1 MTVTVDPDLVADLD
15 TAPPADDATDPVATW
30 SARAGAFT
38 IDVLFG
44 LGVLI
49 AAGLVAVSA
58 RPQGWLWWLCV
69 VVAVGALVA
78 IAVNRFL
85 LPATRGWS
93 MGRSVF
99 GIAVVGAGGVG
110 GAEDAGGAGVGPGRL
125 VLRDLAHLLDT
136 VPVLLGWLWPLIDSR
151 GRTFADL
158 LTGTEVRQVDGPRPD
173 WRRRALAAIAAAATV
188 SAAIAG
194 AGYLGVY
201 RPELAAAQAREQ
213 IAVQGPKIVEELL
226 TYKTATI
233 QDDFARAQTL
243 VTDGYRPTWTAQQEA
258 TRKAGAV
265 DNVYWVTNG
274 AVLNSTANRAVM
286 LMLLQGQRG
295 AAGGQRFISASVRVS
310 FEKSGSGQWQ
320 VSDLTVLAQPK
331 SGGAGG

>member
-1 MTVTVDPDLVADLD
+1 
-15 TAPPADDATDPVATW
+15 
-30 SARAGAFT
+30 
-38 IDVLFG
+38 
-44 LGVLI
+44 
-49 AAGLVAVSA
+49 
-58 RPQGWLWWLCV
+58 
-69 VVAVGALVA
+69 
-78 IAVNRFL
+78 
-85 LPATRGWS
+85 

-99 GIAVVGAGGVG
+99 GIAVVGAD
-110 GAEDAGGAGVGPGRL
+110 GARVGPVRL

-158 LTGTEVRQVDGPRPD
+158 LTGTEVRRVDGPRPD
-173 WRRRALAAIAAAATV
+173 WRRRALAALAAAAAV

-226 TYKTATI
+226 TYKAATI

-258 TRKAGAV
+258 TRKAAAV
-265 DNVYWVTNG
+265 DNEYWVTNG

-295 AAGGQRFISASVRVS
+295 AAGGPRFISASVRVS
-310 FEKSGSGQWQ
+310 FERSGSGQWQ

>member
-1 MTVTVDPDLVADLD
+1 VTVTFDSDLVADFD
-15 TAPPADDATDPVATW
+15 TAPPADASGPVATW

-38 IDVLFG
+38 LDVLFG

-49 AAGLVAVSA
+49 AAGLVAVA
-58 RPQGWLWWLCV
+58 ATPQGWLWWLCV
-69 VVAVGALVA
+69 VVAVGALLV
-78 IAVNRFL
+78 IAVNRYF

-93 MGRSVF
+93 VGRSVF
-99 GIAVVGAGGVG
+99 GIAVVDADGAG
-110 GAEDAGGAGVGPGRL
+110 GAEDAGVGPGRL
-125 VLRDLAHLLDT
+125 MLRDLAHLLDT
-136 VPVLLGWLWPLIDSR
+136 VPVLLGWLWPLIDAR

-158 LTGTEVRQVDGPRPD
+158 LTGTEVRRVDGSRPD

-188 SAAIAG
+188 SAAVAG

-213 IAVQGPKIVEELL
+213 IAVKGPKIVEELL

-243 VTDGYRPTWTAQQEA
+243 VTDGYRPTWAAQQEA

-265 DNVYWVTNG
+265 DNEYWVTNG
-274 AVLNSTANRAVM
+274 AVLNSTADRAVM

-320 VSDLTVLAQPK
+320 VSDLTVLAQPR

>member
-1 MTVTVDPDLVADLD
+1 MTVTVDPDLVADFD
-15 TAPPADDATDPVATW
+15 TAPPADASGPVATW

-38 IDVLFG
+38 LDVLFG

-49 AAGLVAVSA
+49 AAGLVAVA
-58 RPQGWLWWLCV
+58 ATPQGWLWWLCV
-69 VVAVGALVA
+69 VVAVGALLV
-78 IAVNRFL
+78 IAVNRYF

-93 MGRSVF
+93 VGRSVF
-99 GIAVVGAGGVG
+99 GIAVVDADGAR
-110 GAEDAGGAGVGPGRL
+110 VGPGRL
-125 VLRDLAHLLDT
+125 MLRDLAHLLDT
-136 VPVLLGWLWPLIDSR
+136 VPVLLGWLWPLIDAR

-158 LTGTEVRQVDGPRPD
+158 LTGTEVRRVDGSRPD
-173 WRRRALAAIAAAATV
+173 WRRRALAAIAAAAAV
-188 SAAIAG
+188 SAAVAG

-243 VTDGYRPTWTAQQEA
+243 VTDGYRPTWVAQQEA

-265 DNVYWVTNG
+265 DNDYWVTNG

-320 VSDLTVLAQPK
+320 VSDLTVLAQPR

>member
-1 MTVTVDPDLVADLD
+1 MTVDPDLVADID
-15 TAPPADDATDPVATW
+15 TAPPADATEPVASW

-38 IDVLFG
+38 IDALFG
-44 LGVLI
+44 LGLLI

-69 VVAVGALVA
+69 VVAVGALLVIVA
-78 IAVNRFL
+78 NRFL
-85 LPATRGWS
+85 LPAMLGWS

-99 GIAVVGAGGVG
+99 GIAVVGAGG
-110 GAEDAGGAGVGPGRL
+110 ARVGPVRL

-136 VPVLLGWLWPLIDSR
+136 VPGLLGWLWPLIDSR

-158 LTGTEVRQVDGPRPD
+158 LVGTEVRRVDGSRPD
-173 WRRRALAAIAAAATV
+173 WLRRALVAIAAIAGV

-201 RPELAAAQAREQ
+201 RPELAAAQAREK

-226 TYKTATI
+226 TYKGATI
-233 QDDFARAQTL
+233 EDDFAQAQTL

-265 DNVYWVTNG
+265 DNEYWVTNG
-274 AVLNSTANRAVM
+274 AVLNSTADRAVM

-295 AAGGQRFISASVRVS
+295 PAGGQRFISASVRVS
-310 FEKSGSGQWQ
+310 FERSGSGQWQ
-320 VSDLTVLAQPK
+320 VSDLSVLAQPK

>member
-1 MTVTVDPDLVADLD
+1 MTVTVDPELVADFD
-15 TAPPADDATDPVATW
+15 TAPPAHATEPVATW

-69 VVAVGALVA
+69 VVAVGALA
-78 IAVNRFL
+78 MIAVNRFL
-85 LPATRGWS
+85 LPAMLGWS

-99 GIAVVGAGGVG
+99 GIAVVGAD
-110 GAEDAGGAGVGPGRL
+110 GARVGPVRL

-136 VPVLLGWLWPLIDSR
+136 VPILLGWLWPLIDSR

-158 LTGTEVRQVDGPRPD
+158 LAGTEVRRVDGPRPD
-173 WRRRALAAIAAAATV
+173 WRRRALAALAAAATV

-201 RPELAAAQAREQ
+201 RPELAAARAREQ

-226 TYKTATI
+226 TYKVASI
-233 QDDFARAQTL
+233 QDDFARAQTR

-258 TRKAGAV
+258 IRKAGAV
-265 DNVYWVTNG
+265 DNEYWVTNG

-295 AAGGQRFISASVRVS
+295 AAGGPRFISASVRVS
-310 FEKSGSGQWQ
+310 FERSGSGQWQ

>member
-1 MTVTVDPDLVADLD
+1 MTVTFDSDLVADFD
-15 TAPPADDATDPVATW
+15 TAPPADASGPVATW

-38 IDVLFG
+38 LDVLFG

-49 AAGLVAVSA
+49 AAGLVAVA
-58 RPQGWLWWLCV
+58 ATPQGWLWWLCV
-69 VVAVGALVA
+69 VVAVGALLV
-78 IAVNRFL
+78 IAVNRYF

-93 MGRSVF
+93 VGRSVF
-99 GIAVVGAGGVG
+99 GIAVVDADGAG
-110 GAEDAGGAGVGPGRL
+110 GAEDAGVGPGRL
-125 VLRDLAHLLDT
+125 MLRDLAHLLDT
-136 VPVLLGWLWPLIDSR
+136 VPVLLGWLWPLIDAR

-158 LTGTEVRQVDGPRPD
+158 LTGTEVRRVDGSRPD

-188 SAAIAG
+188 SAAVAG

-243 VTDGYRPTWTAQQEA
+243 VTDGYRPTWAAQQEA

-265 DNVYWVTNG
+265 DNDYWVTNG
-274 AVLNSTANRAVM
+274 AVLNSTADRAVM

-295 AAGGQRFISASVRVS
+295 AAGSQRFISASVRVS
-310 FEKSGSGQWQ
+310 FEKSRSGQWQ

>member
-1 MTVTVDPDLVADLD
+1 MTVTFDSDLVADFD
-15 TAPPADDATDPVATW
+15 SAPPADASGPVATW

-38 IDVLFG
+38 LDVLFG
-44 LGVLI
+44 LGALI
-49 AAGLVAVSA
+49 AAGLVAVA
-58 RPQGWLWWLCV
+58 ATPQGWLWWLCV
-69 VVAVGALVA
+69 VVAVGALLA
-78 IAVNRFL
+78 IAVNRYF

-99 GIAVVGAGGVG
+99 GIAVVGAGG
-110 GAEDAGGAGVGPGRL
+110 ARIGPGRL
-125 VLRDLAHLLDT
+125 MLRDLAHLLDT
-136 VPVLLGWLWPLIDSR
+136 VPVLLGWLWPLIDAR

-158 LTGTEVRQVDGPRPD
+158 LTGTEVRRVDGSRPD
-173 WRRRALAAIAAAATV
+173 WRRRTLAAIAAAAAV
-188 SAAIAG
+188 SAAVAG

-213 IAVQGPKIVEELL
+213 VAVQGPKIVEELL
-226 TYKTATI
+226 TYKIATI

-243 VTDGYRPTWTAQQEA
+243 VTDGYRPTWVAQQEA

-265 DNVYWVTNG
+265 DNDYWVTNG
-274 AVLNSTANRAVM
+274 AVLNSTADRAVM

-320 VSDLTVLAQPK
+320 VSDLTVLAQPR

>member
-1 MTVTVDPDLVADLD
+1 MTVTVDPELMADFD
-15 TAPPADDATDPVATW
+15 TTPPAHATEPVATW

-69 VVAVGALVA
+69 VVAVGALA
-78 IAVNRFL
+78 MIAVNRFL
-85 LPATRGWS
+85 LPA
-93 MGRSVF
+93 MLGRSVF
-99 GIAVVGAGGVG
+99 GVAVVGAD
-110 GAEDAGGAGVGPGRL
+110 GARVGPVRL

-136 VPVLLGWLWPLIDSR
+136 VPILLGWLWPLIDSR

-158 LTGTEVRQVDGPRPD
+158 LAGTEVRRVDGPRPD
-173 WRRRALAAIAAAATV
+173 WRRRALAALAAAATV

-201 RPELAAAQAREQ
+201 RPELAAARAREQ

-226 TYKTATI
+226 TYKVASI
-233 QDDFARAQTL
+233 QDDFARAQTR

-258 TRKAGAV
+258 IRKAGAV
-265 DNVYWVTNG
+265 DNEYWVTNG

-295 AAGGQRFISASVRVS
+295 AAGGPRFISASVRVS
-310 FEKSGSGQWQ
+310 FERSGSGQWQ

>member
-1 MTVTVDPDLVADLD
+1 M
-15 TAPPADDATDPVATW
+15 PADFETVLPADVTGPVATW

-49 AAGLVAVSA
+49 AAGLVAVA
-58 RPQGWLWWLCV
+58 ATPQGWLWWLCV
-69 VVAVGALVA
+69 VVAVGALVV

-85 LPATRGWS
+85 LPAMSGWS

-99 GIAVVGAGGVG
+99 GIAVVS
-110 GAEDAGGAGVGPGRL
+110 AGGARLGPVRL

-158 LTGTEVRQVDGPRPD
+158 LAGTEVRRVDGPRPD
-173 WRRRALAAIAAAATV
+173 RRRHALVAIAAAATV

-201 RPELAAAQAREQ
+201 RPELAVAQAREK

-226 TYKTATI
+226 TYKVATI

-265 DNVYWVTNG
+265 DNEYWVTNG

-295 AAGGQRFISASVRVS
+295 AAGGPRFISASVRVS
-310 FEKSGSGQWQ
+310 FERSGSGQWQ

-331 SGGAGG
+331 AGGAGG

>member
-1 MTVTVDPDLVADLD
+1 MTVTVDPGLVADFD
-15 TAPPADDATDPVATW
+15 TAPPADATGPVATW
-30 SARAGAFT
+30 SARAVAFT
-38 IDVLFG
+38 LDVLFG

-49 AAGLVAVSA
+49 AAGLVAVA
-58 RPQGWLWWLCV
+58 ATPQGWLWWLCV
-69 VVAVGALVA
+69 VVAVGVLLA
-78 IAVNRFL
+78 IAVNRYF

-99 GIAVVGAGGVG
+99 GIAVVGAD
-110 GAEDAGGAGVGPGRL
+110 GARVGPGRL
-125 VLRDLAHLLDT
+125 MLRDLAHLLDT
-136 VPVLLGWLWPLIDSR
+136 VPVLLGWLWPLIDAR

-158 LTGTEVRQVDGPRPD
+158 LTGTEVRRVDGSRPD
-173 WRRRALAAIAAAATV
+173 WRRRALAAIAAAAAV
-188 SAAIAG
+188 SAAVAG

-243 VTDGYRPTWTAQQEA
+243 VTDGYRPTWAAQQEA

-320 VSDLTVLAQPK
+320 VSDLTVLAQPR

>member
-1 MTVTVDPDLVADLD
+1 MTVTLDPDLVADFD
-15 TAPPADDATDPVATW
+15 TAPPANATGPVATW

-38 IDVLFG
+38 LDVLFG

-49 AAGLVAVSA
+49 AAGLVAVA
-58 RPQGWLWWLCV
+58 ATPQGWLWWLCV
-69 VVAVGALVA
+69 VVAVGALLV
-78 IAVNRFL
+78 IAVNRYF

-99 GIAVVGAGGVG
+99 GIAVVDADGAR
-110 GAEDAGGAGVGPGRL
+110 VGPGRL
-125 VLRDLAHLLDT
+125 MLRDLAHLLDT
-136 VPVLLGWLWPLIDSR
+136 VPVLLGWLWPLIDAR

-158 LTGTEVRQVDGPRPD
+158 LTGTEVRRVDGSRPD
-173 WRRRALAAIAAAATV
+173 WRRRALAAIAAAAAV
-188 SAAIAG
+188 SAAVAG

-213 IAVQGPKIVEELL
+213 IAVQGPKIVEDLL

-243 VTDGYRPTWTAQQEA
+243 VTDGYRPTWVAQQEA

-265 DNVYWVTNG
+265 DNDYWVTNG

-310 FEKSGSGQWQ
+310 FEKSGSGPWQ
-320 VSDLTVLAQPK
+320 VSDLTVLAQPR

>member
-1 MTVTVDPDLVADLD
+1 MTVTVDPDMVADFD
-15 TAPPADDATDPVATW
+15 TAPPADASGPVATW

-38 IDVLFG
+38 LDVLFG

-49 AAGLVAVSA
+49 AAGLVAVA
-58 RPQGWLWWLCV
+58 ATPQGWLWWLCV
-69 VVAVGALVA
+69 VVAVGALLV
-78 IAVNRFL
+78 IAVNRYF

-93 MGRSVF
+93 VGRSVF
-99 GIAVVGAGGVG
+99 GIAVVDADGAG
-110 GAEDAGGAGVGPGRL
+110 GAEDAGVGPGRL
-125 VLRDLAHLLDT
+125 MLRDLAHLLDT
-136 VPVLLGWLWPLIDSR
+136 VPVLLGWLWPLIDAR

-158 LTGTEVRQVDGPRPD
+158 LTGTEVRRVDGSRPD

-188 SAAIAG
+188 SAAVAG

-243 VTDGYRPTWTAQQEA
+243 VTDGYRPTWAAQQEA

-265 DNVYWVTNG
+265 DNEYWVTNG
-274 AVLNSTANRAVM
+274 AVLNSTADRAVM

-320 VSDLTVLAQPK
+320 VSDLTVLAQPR

>member
-1 MTVTVDPDLVADLD
+1 MTVTLDPGLVADFD
-15 TAPPADDATDPVATW
+15 TAPPADATGPVATW
-30 SARAGAFT
+30 SARAVAFT
-38 IDVLFG
+38 LDVLFG

-49 AAGLVAVSA
+49 AAGLVAVA
-58 RPQGWLWWLCV
+58 ATPQGWLWWLCV
-69 VVAVGALVA
+69 VVAVGALLA
-78 IAVNRFL
+78 IAVNRYF

-99 GIAVVGAGGVG
+99 GIAVVGAD
-110 GAEDAGGAGVGPGRL
+110 GARVGPGRL
-125 VLRDLAHLLDT
+125 MLRDLAHLLDT

-158 LTGTEVRQVDGPRPD
+158 LTGTEVRRVDGSRPD
-173 WRRRALAAIAAAATV
+173 WRRRALAAIAAAAAV
-188 SAAIAG
+188 SAAVAG

-213 IAVQGPKIVEELL
+213 IAVQGPKIVEDLL

-243 VTDGYRPTWTAQQEA
+243 VTDGYRPTWVAQQEA

-310 FEKSGSGQWQ
+310 FERSGSGQWQ
-320 VSDLTVLAQPK
+320 VSDLTVLAQPR

>member
-1 MTVTVDPDLVADLD
+1 VTVTVDPDLVADFD
-15 TAPPADDATDPVATW
+15 TAPPADASGPVATW

-38 IDVLFG
+38 LDVLFG

-49 AAGLVAVSA
+49 AAGLVAVA
-58 RPQGWLWWLCV
+58 ATPQGWLWWLCV
-69 VVAVGALVA
+69 VVAVGALLV
-78 IAVNRFL
+78 IAVNRYF

-93 MGRSVF
+93 VGRSVF
-99 GIAVVGAGGVG
+99 GIAVVDADGAR
-110 GAEDAGGAGVGPGRL
+110 VGPGRL
-125 VLRDLAHLLDT
+125 MLRDLAHLLDT
-136 VPVLLGWLWPLIDSR
+136 VPVLLGWLWPLIDAR

-158 LTGTEVRQVDGPRPD
+158 LTGTEVRRVDGSRPD
-173 WRRRALAAIAAAATV
+173 WRRRALAAIAAAAAV
-188 SAAIAG
+188 SAAVAG

-243 VTDGYRPTWTAQQEA
+243 VTDGYRPTWVAQQEA

-265 DNVYWVTNG
+265 DNDYWVTNG

-320 VSDLTVLAQPK
+320 VSDLTVLAQPR

>member
-1 MTVTVDPDLVADLD
+1 VTVTVDPDLVADFD
-15 TAPPADDATDPVATW
+15 TAPPADPTGPAATW

-38 IDVLFG
+38 LDVLFG

-58 RPQGWLWWLCV
+58 TPQGWLWWLCV
-69 VVAVGALVA
+69 VVAVGALLA
-78 IAVNRFL
+78 IAVNRYF

-99 GIAVVGAGGVG
+99 GIAVVGAD
-110 GAEDAGGAGVGPGRL
+110 GARVGPGRL
-125 VLRDLAHLLDT
+125 MLRDLAHLLDT

-158 LTGTEVRQVDGPRPD
+158 LTGTEVRRVDGSRPD
-173 WRRRALAAIAAAATV
+173 WHRRALAAIAAAAAV
-188 SAAIAG
+188 SAAVAG

-213 IAVQGPKIVEELL
+213 IAVQGPKIVEDLL

-243 VTDGYRPTWTAQQEA
+243 VTDGYRPTWVAQQEA

-265 DNVYWVTNG
+265 DNDYWVTNG
-274 AVLNSTANRAVM
+274 AVLNSTADRAVM

-310 FEKSGSGQWQ
+310 FEKSGSGPWQ
-320 VSDLTVLAQPK
+320 VSDLTVLAQPR